1 MMLGKAMIFVVVIMV
16 IAWMIGGLL
25 RNYRR

>member
-1 MMLGKAMIFVVVIMV
+1 MILGKAILIMLVFVV
-16 IAWMIGGLL
+16 IAWMLGGFL

>member
-1 MMLGKAMIFVVVIMV
+1 MILGKFVLLMLVVVM
-16 IAWMIGGLL
+16 IAWMIGGFL

>member
-1 MMLGKAMIFVVVIMV
+1 MILGKFILVVLALVV

>member
-1 MMLGKAMIFVVVIMV
+1 MMLGKAMIFVVVIIV